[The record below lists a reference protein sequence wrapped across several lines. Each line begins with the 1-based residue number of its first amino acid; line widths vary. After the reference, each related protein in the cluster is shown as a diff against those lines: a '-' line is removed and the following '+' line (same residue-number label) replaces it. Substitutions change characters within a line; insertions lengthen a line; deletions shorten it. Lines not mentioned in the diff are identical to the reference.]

1 MEYMITHYQISP
13 LVHGI
18 RKCRFIYAMDDG
30 TITVVC
36 VNGRKKMQDF
46 LINTEAVELDES
58 VSIYEKANEL
68 RRMLG
73 RKPEAVPQ
81 QTAAEEE

>member
-18 RKCRFIYAMDDG
+18 RKCRFIYALDDG

-46 LINTEAVELDES
+46 LLNTAASELDES

-68 RRMLG
+68 RRLLG
-73 RKPEAVPQ
+73 RKPESVPQ
-81 QTAAEEE
+81 TEAEE

>member
-1 MEYMITHYQISP
+1 MEFMITHYQISP

-18 RKCRFIYAMDDG
+18 RKCRFIYALDDG

-36 VNGRKKMQDF
+36 VNGRRKMQDF
-46 LINTEAVELDES
+46 LANTGAIELEES
-58 VSIYEKANEL
+58 VSIYEKANEI

-73 RKPEAVPQ
+73 KKPEPVPQ
-81 QTAAEEE
+81 EAED

>member
-18 RKCRFIYAMDDG
+18 RKCRFIYALDDG

-46 LINTEAVELDES
+46 LINSGATELAETA
-58 VSIYEKANEL
+58 SIYEKANEL

-73 RKPEAVPQ
+73 RKTESIPQEAS
-81 QTAAEEE
+81 EE

>member
-1 MEYMITHYQISP
+1 MEFMITHYQISP

-18 RKCRFIYAMDDG
+18 RKCRFIYALDDG

-36 VNGRKKMQDF
+36 VNGRRKMQDF
-46 LINTEAVELDES
+46 LANTGAIELEES
-58 VSIYEKANEL
+58 VSIYEKANEI

-73 RKPEAVPQ
+73 KKPESIPQ
-81 QTAAEEE
+81 EAED

>member
-1 MEYMITHYQISP
+1 MEFMITHYQISP

-18 RKCRFIYAMDDG
+18 RKCRFIYALDDG

-36 VNGRKKMQDF
+36 VNGRRKMQDF
-46 LINTEAVELDES
+46 LANTGAIELEES
-58 VSIYEKANEL
+58 VSIYEKANEI

-73 RKPEAVPQ
+73 KKPESVPQ
-81 QTAAEEE
+81 EAED

>member
-1 MEYMITHYQISP
+1 MEFMITHYQISP

-18 RKCRFIYAMDDG
+18 RKCRFIYALDDG

-36 VNGRKKMQDF
+36 VNGRRKMQDF
-46 LINTEAVELDES
+46 LINTGAIELEES
-58 VSIYEKANEL
+58 ASIYEKANEI

-73 RKPEAVPQ
+73 HKQESVPQ
-81 QTAAEEE
+81 EAEE

>member
-1 MEYMITHYQISP
+1 MEFMITHYQISP

-18 RKCRFIYAMDDG
+18 RKCRFIYALDDG

-46 LINTEAVELDES
+46 LINTGAKELDELE
-58 VSIYEKANEL
+58 SIYEKANEI

-73 RKPEAVPQ
+73 RKPESIPQ
-81 QTAAEEE
+81 EAEE

>member
-1 MEYMITHYQISP
+1 MEFMITHYQISP

-18 RKCRFIYAMDDG
+18 RKCRFIYALDDG

-36 VNGRKKMQDF
+36 VNGRRKMQDF
-46 LINTEAVELDES
+46 LANTGAIELEES
-58 VSIYEKANEL
+58 VSIYEKANEI

-73 RKPEAVPQ
+73 KKPEAVPHE
-81 QTAAEEE
+81 AED

>member
-1 MEYMITHYQISP
+1 MEFMITHYQISP

-18 RKCRFIYAMDDG
+18 RKCRFIYALDDG

-36 VNGRKKMQDF
+36 VNGRRKMQDF
-46 LINTEAVELDES
+46 LANTGAVELEET
-58 VSIYEKANEL
+58 VSIYEKANEI

-73 RKPEAVPQ
+73 KKPEPVPQ
-81 QTAAEEE
+81 EAED

>member
-1 MEYMITHYQISP
+1 MEFMITHYQISP

-18 RKCRFIYAMDDG
+18 RKCRFIYALDDG

-36 VNGRKKMQDF
+36 VNGRRKMQDF
-46 LINTEAVELDES
+46 LANTGAVELEET
-58 VSIYEKANEL
+58 VSIYEKANEI

-73 RKPEAVPQ
+73 KKPESIPQ
-81 QTAAEEE
+81 EAED

>member
-1 MEYMITHYQISP
+1 MEFMITHYQISP

-18 RKCRFIYAMDDG
+18 RKCRFIYALDDG

-46 LINTEAVELDES
+46 LINSGATELSES
-58 VSIYEKANEL
+58 DSIYEMANEL

-73 RKPEAVPQ
+73 HKPENIPE
-81 QTAAEEE
+81 AASEE

>member
-1 MEYMITHYQISP
+1 MEFMITHYQISP

-18 RKCRFIYAMDDG
+18 RKCRFIYALDDG

-46 LINTEAVELDES
+46 LANSGAMELEETA
-58 VSIYEKANEL
+58 SIYEKANEL

-73 RKPEAVPQ
+73 RKPESVPQ
-81 QTAAEEE
+81 GAPEE

>member
-18 RKCRFIYAMDDG
+18 RKCRFIYALDDG

-46 LINTEAVELDES
+46 LINTDAVELDET

-68 RRMLG
+68 RRLLG
-73 RKPEAVPQ
+73 RKAESVPQ
-81 QTAAEEE
+81 AEAEE

>member
-1 MEYMITHYQISP
+1 MEFMITHYQISP

-18 RKCRFIYAMDDG
+18 RKCRFIYALDDG

-36 VNGRKKMQDF
+36 VNGRRKMQDF
-46 LINTEAVELDES
+46 LANTGAIELEES
-58 VSIYEKANEL
+58 VSIYEKANEI

-73 RKPEAVPQ
+73 KNPIPVPQ
-81 QTAAEEE
+81 EAED